1 MEISGERFAAL
12 FSTMAEGVVFR
23 DAAGRVVAHNESAER
38 ILGLPA
44 GELTGVGTFDAT
56 LRPIQE
62 DGSPFPG
69 DAHPAIVALR
79 TGESQCGV
87 VMGIHRKD
95 GTLAWISL
103 QSHPVRRDGVIDGV
117 VTILADITG
126 RKAAEDALRISE
138 ERWKLAVECSR
149 DGIWDHN
156 IATGHVFYS
165 GRWKEILG
173 YDEDELSANISEWRT
188 RIHPDDLPVVIA
200 AVQNHWAAK
209 TPFYQS
215 EYRVRCK
222 DGSWKW
228 ILARGSV
235 VSHAADGTVQR
246 FVGTI
251 ADVSERKYSEERLRG
266 SEERLVKVFRCSP
279 AAIVLADREGGR
291 ILEVNDAFE
300 RITGYSRDEV
310 VGLPDMEARFFE
322 DTAELAKATA
332 LLDRDGRFSDI
343 EFRLRRKDGELRV
356 CVISGELVHVHG
368 HAFSISATVDITE
381 RRRAEEGLRRS
392 EARYRAVVENS
403 LEGILFASAEGVI
416 LERSPS
422 YRLLSGYSNE
432 ERIGY
437 VGFDSVHPDDLPRV
451 RQTWAAVLNEP
462 EQFHRLEFRI
472 RHKDESWC
480 WIETSAQNLLN
491 NPNVE
496 AIVMTSRD
504 ITDRIR
510 TQEALEQARSNLT
523 ALLESTDD
531 VIWSVDTQHRV
542 LTFNQ
547 AFARTI
553 LANYGVELR
562 VGEVLYHRLG
572 GRAADEWPEFYNRAL
587 REGACRVEYVTAAG
601 RTMEFSLNALLS
613 CGERVGV
620 SVFGK
625 DITTRKQ
632 DEAERERLWA
642 QLAQS
647 QKMESIGR
655 LAGGVAHDFNNLLT
669 VINGYSQLAVARLK
683 TGDPLRNQISE
694 IRKAGERAAG
704 LTRQLLAFSRKQV
717 MQPRALNLNRIVGD
731 MQSMLR
737 RLVGEDVEVVFTLC
751 AESPIVHADP
761 HQLEQVIMNLAV
773 NGRDAM
779 RSGGR
784 LKIETALVT
793 GAEASELR
801 PGRHAMLAVSDTGIG
816 MDEATLQRIYEPF
829 FTTKEAGQG
838 TGLGLSMVQGI
849 VEQSGGHIHVASEPG
864 EGSTF
869 RVYLPA
875 LNGAVV
881 ETETPTAVS
890 ALQGTET
897 ILVVEDQPE
906 VCDYATAVL
915 QEYGYRVIQASNA
928 ADALAICDRE
938 PDHIHLL
945 LTDVVMPQ
953 TSGRD
958 LAARLAVTR
967 PKTKALFMSGYTDD
981 VIAQH
986 GVLDEGTH
994 FLQKPFSP
1002 DELAEKVREVLG
1014 PPPSAIRVLVVDDE
1028 EGVRRYLRMVL
1039 EEAGYIVNEA
1049 ADGKEALDLALEDPP
1064 EVVITDLVMPEQEG
1078 IETIRAL
1085 RRRVPQLAIVAISG
1099 AFGGQFLNTAK
1110 ILGADAILDKP
1121 LRAEVLLAKV
1131 SDLLARRSSRNS

>member
-23 DAAGRVVAHNESAER
+23 DAEGRISAHNESAER

-44 GELTGVGTFDAT
+44 SELVGGGTFDDT
-56 LRPIQE
+56 LRPVCE
-62 DGSPFPG
+62 DGSPFPREG
-69 DAHPAIVALR
+69 HPALVTLR
-79 TGESQCGV
+79 TGESQLGV
-87 VMGIHRKD
+87 VMGIHRRD
-95 GTLAWISL
+95 GCLAWISL
-103 QSHPVRRDGVIDGV
+103 EAHPIRRDGAIDGV
-117 VTILADITG
+117 VTILADITE
-126 RKAAEDALRISE
+126 RKAAEDALRGSE
-138 ERWKLAVECSR
+138 ERWKLAVECSS
-149 DGIWDHN
+149 DGIWDHD

-173 YDEDELSANISEWRT
+173 YDERELSADISEWRI

-200 AVQNHWAAK
+200 AVQDHWAGK

-215 EYRVRCK
+215 EYRIHCK

-235 VSHAADGTVQR
+235 VGGAGQR

-251 ADVSERKYSEERLRG
+251 TDISDRKYAEERLRG

-300 RITGYSRDEV
+300 RITGYSRDDV
-310 VGLPDMEARFFE
+310 VGLPDMEARFFA
-322 DTAELAKATA
+322 DSAELDKATA
-332 LLDRDGRFSDI
+332 LLDQNGRFTNL
-343 EFRLRRKDGELRV
+343 EFRLRRKDGEIRV
-356 CVISGELVHVHG
+356 CVISGELIHVHG

-392 EARYRAVVENS
+392 EARYRAIVENS
-403 LEGILFASAEGVI
+403 LEGILFASADGVI
-416 LERSPS
+416 VERSPS
-422 YRLLSGYSNE
+422 YHLINGYSDE
-432 ERIGY
+432 ERLGR
-437 VGFDSVHPDDLPRV
+437 VGFDSVHPDDLPRF
-451 RQTWAAVLNEP
+451 RAAWSQVLNQP
-462 EQFHRLEFRI
+462 ERFHRLEYRI
-472 RHKDESWC
+472 RHKDGH
-480 WIETSAQNLLN
+480 WIWVETSAQNLLN

-496 AIVMTSRD
+496 AVVMTSRD

-510 TQEALEQARSNLT
+510 TQDALEQARSNLT

-531 VIWSVDTQHRV
+531 VIWSVDTEHRL

-553 LANYGVELR
+553 FANYGVELR
-562 VGEVLYHRLG
+562 LGEILYHRLG
-572 GRAADEWPEFYNRAL
+572 GRAAEEWPEFYNRAL

-601 RTMEFSLNALLS
+601 LIMEFSLNPLLS
-613 CGERVGV
+613 GGERVGV

-625 DITTRKQ
+625 DITARKQ

-642 QLAQS
+642 QLAQA

-669 VINGYSQLAVARLK
+669 VINGYSQLAFTRLK
-683 TGDPLRNQISE
+683 PGDPLRNQLSE
-694 IRKAGERAAG
+694 IRNAGERAAG

-717 MQPRALNLNRIVGD
+717 MQPRALNLNRIVGE

-737 RLVGEDVEVVFTLC
+737 RLVGEDVEVMFTLC

-773 NGRDAM
+773 NARDAM

-784 LKIETALVT
+784 LKIETALAM
-793 GAEASELR
+793 GGEASELR
-801 PGRHAMLAVSDTGIG
+801 PGRYAMLAVNDTGIG
-816 MDEATLQRIYEPF
+816 MDHATLQRIYEPF

-875 LNGAVV
+875 LNGAAV
-881 ETETPTAVS
+881 ETETPAAVS

-897 ILVVEDQPE
+897 ILVVEDQQE

-915 QEYGYRVIQASNA
+915 QEFGYRVIQASNA
-928 ADALAICDRE
+928 AEALAICDRE

-945 LTDVVMPQ
+945 LTDVVMPH

-958 LAARLAVTR
+958 LAAKVAITR
-967 PKTKALFMSGYTDD
+967 PGTKSLFMSGYTDD

-1014 PPPSAIRVLVVDDE
+1014 PPPSAIHVLVVDDE
-1028 EGVRRYLRMVL
+1028 EGVRSYLRMVL
-1039 EEAGYIVNEA
+1039 EDAGYTVSEA
-1049 ADGKEALDLALEDPP
+1049 ADGKEAFHLALEDPP
-1064 EVVITDLVMPEQEG
+1064 AVVITDLVMPEQEG

-1085 RRRVPQLAIVAISG
+1085 RRRLPQLAIVAISG

-1121 LRAEVLLAKV
+1121 LRADVLLAKV
-1131 SDLLARRSSRNS
+1131 SDVLARRGSQS